1 MKIISIIGAGVVTL
15 ALLSYSIA
23 IITEQRKTIITK
35 KILTFLSI
43 GVFLDITATICMII
57 GSQNTP
63 FTFHGFIGY
72 SALVAMIIDMSL
84 IWKSYFKN
92 GLNSIV
98 NKGLHRYSLIA
109 YIWWVVVYI
118 TGSLLIAIK

>member
-1 MKIISIIGAGVVTL
+1 MIGAGVVTL

-35 KILTFLSI
+35 KILTFLTI

-72 SALVAMIIDMSL
+72 SGLIAMIIDMSL

-109 YIWWVVVYI
+109 YIWWVIVYI